1 MYFYT
6 NRPVLLWNGRGA
18 NLEYGSYAPG
28 AAQVFIDDAKFTEL
42 WNSSARHYLLMYRS
56 EMPHLERLV
65 GRAKVFQVKQNGE
78 NYLLTNQPLP

>member
-1 MYFYT
+1 
-6 NRPVLLWNGRGA
+6 
-18 NLEYGSYAPG
+18 
-28 AAQVFIDDAKFTEL
+28 
-42 WNSSARHYLLMYRS
+42 MYRS